1 MWLFPIASVLRR
13 KTMRMRAFFLGL
25 LIRRGKRSKIH
36 MEITDK
42 IVSKTITQPADLENR
57 FCLIKRD
64 NSISHILAVCYIGVA
79 SLDLSRLHTLHSSRT
94 MLAPWIFEMVL

>member
-13 KTMRMRAFFLGL
+13 MTMRMMRTFFLSL
-25 LIRRGKRSKIH
+25 SIRRGKRSKIH

-64 NSISHILAVCYIGVA
+64 NSISHILAKCATRMMVVHIRYCIHGVVE
-79 SLDLSRLHTLHSSRT
+79 SICDTLGVLSQ
-94 MLAPWIFEMVL
+94 

>member
-13 KTMRMRAFFLGL
+13 MTMRMMRTFFLSL
-25 LIRRGKRSKIH
+25 SIRRGKRSKIH

-64 NSISHILAVCYIGVA
+64 NSISHILAFCAIAGYSKLLWLTI
-79 SLDLSRLHTLHSSRT
+79 R
-94 MLAPWIFEMVL
+94 

>member
-13 KTMRMRAFFLGL
+13 MTMRMMRTFFLSL
-25 LIRRGKRSKIH
+25 SIRRGKRSKIH

-64 NSISHILAVCYIGVA
+64 NSISHILADCVI
-79 SLDLSRLHTLHSSRT
+79 
-94 MLAPWIFEMVL
+94 MLTSHVPLWCEVVGLLREI

>member
-13 KTMRMRAFFLGL
+13 MTMRMMRTFFLSL
-25 LIRRGKRSKIH
+25 SIRRGKRSKIH
-36 MEITDK
+36 MGITDK

-64 NSISHILAVCYIGVA
+64 NSISHILA
-79 SLDLSRLHTLHSSRT
+79 
-94 MLAPWIFEMVL
+94 

>member
-13 KTMRMRAFFLGL
+13 MTMRMMRTFFLSL
-25 LIRRGKRSKIH
+25 SIRRGKRSKIH

-64 NSISHILAVCYIGVA
+64 NSISHILAYCYLNGKQGLA
-79 SLDLSRLHTLHSSRT
+79 AQFDLGYG
-94 MLAPWIFEMVL
+94 LA